1 MNWVEIIGVT
11 TGALS
16 VWLAARQNWLTWP
29 VGLVN
34 VALFVVMFS
43 RAALYSDV
51 LLHVAYLGLSVYG
64 WVKWGTKDELK
75 VTRMDADLWWLA
87 GLNVVGGTIL
97 LAAIT
102 DALGSSY
109 PLLDSLVTCLSLLAC
124 YLMSRKVLESWLI
137 YIVSD
142 IVAIAIYLAK
152 GLNLTAALY
161 TLYLVLCIQGYR
173 SWKRSV

>member
-1 MNWVEIIGVT
+1 MNWIEIIGVI

-16 VWLAARQNWLTWP
+16 VWLAARQSWWTWP

-34 VALFVVMFS
+34 VALFVVMFA

-64 WVKWGTKDELK
+64 WVKWGTKGELK
-75 VTRMDADLWWLA
+75 VTRHRFPWDMWAWIVFAATATLGETMKHMGSACAYLDAFVA
-87 GLNVVGGTIL
+87 VMSIV
-97 LAAIT
+97 A
-102 DALGSSY
+102 S
-109 PLLDSLVTCLSLLAC
+109 
-124 YLMSRKVLESWLI
+124 YLMSRKVLESWVI

-142 IVAIAIYLAK
+142 VVAIGIYLVK

-173 SWKRSV
+173 SWKRTLA